1 VAKKNVASH
10 REANENY
17 YKQDHKME
25 QVEKDPT
32 DCTSDESHSWL
43 KIKPF
48 EYPQNKHYHC
58 VQHQRC
64 TSVTSLQSQSSKK
77 KDFEI
82 TAGPDDVCV
91 KAHILLQICD

>member
-1 VAKKNVASH
+1 
-10 REANENY
+10 
-17 YKQDHKME
+17 ME

-58 VQHQRC
+58 VQQFQSTMYLSNF
-64 TSVTSLQSQSSKK
+64 TSKPKFKK